1 MWSKLKSRFEGFPAQ
16 ATVAQKLLE
25 YGIRVQD
32 GIAYCGNI
40 EMADLSIARATGTN
54 RRTVRAALVKIDK
67 DRDLKKVYANL
78 QPICSLKSAA
88 PVLNWGVIEILP
100 DDVTRPGIMYEV
112 TKIIALAGIS
122 IRQTIADDPDLVPEP
137 KAFIVTESPIPG
149 ELLPR
154 IKAIKGI
161 KAVVIY

>member
-1 MWSKLKSRFEGFPAQ
+1 MWSKLKDRFEGFPGQ

-25 YGIRVQD
+25 YGLRVQD
-32 GIAYCGNI
+32 GVAYCGDI

-54 RRTVRAALVKIDK
+54 RRTVRAALIKIEKDK
-67 DRDLKKVYANL
+67 ELKKVYANL
-78 QPICSLKSAA
+78 MPICSLKSAA

-100 DDVTRPGIMYEV
+100 DDVTRPGILYDV
-112 TKIIALAGIS
+112 TKIIMMAGIS

-137 KAFIVTESPIPG
+137 KAFIVTESPIPS

-154 IKAIKGI
+154 IKAIKGV
-161 KAVVIY
+161 KGVVIY